1 MTERTPDEV
10 ADAARAF
17 LADAHALLDNYEGPR
32 AKAAKFLLGLA
43 HRALTE
49 LSRILGDREGEGV
62 FANRAG
68 DPKD

>member
-1 MTERTPDEV
+1 MPRTADEV
-10 ADAARAF
+10 ADSFRAD
-17 LADAHALLDNYEGPR
+17 LADAHTLLDNYEGPR
-32 AKAAKFLLGLA
+32 AKTAKFLLGLA

-49 LSRILGDREGEGV
+49 LSRILGDREGEGL